1 VTPDFDA
8 GAYGAFVWPAF
19 AVTAAVFALMIAWSV
34 LGARRQ
40 RRRAERE
47 NRP

>member
-1 VTPDFDA
+1 MTPDLDA

-19 AVTAAVFALMIAWSV
+19 TVTAAVFALMIAWSV

-47 NRP
+47 DRP